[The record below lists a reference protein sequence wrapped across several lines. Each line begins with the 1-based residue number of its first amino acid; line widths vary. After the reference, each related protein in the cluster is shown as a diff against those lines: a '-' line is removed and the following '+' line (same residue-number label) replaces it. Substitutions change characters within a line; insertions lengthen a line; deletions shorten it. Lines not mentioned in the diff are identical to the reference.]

1 MHFKYWA
8 IAVALSTV
16 LLTPQAKAVDDM
28 GCKLRFNLAGWS
40 VFYKTASGIGT
51 VTCANGMVIP
61 VTISAKGGLTFGKSK
76 IIGGRGKFF
85 GIYNINDVF
94 GTYGGA
100 EAHVGIVK
108 SGNIQLVTKGDASLS
123 LGGTGSGIDLGIGFG
138 NFVIKRRGSGGQ
150 SNVARRVQPR
160 SVGGANQQVEDSVGV
175 AMAG

>member
-61 VTISAKGGLTFGKSK
+61 VTISAKGGA
-76 IIGGRGKFF
+76 
-85 GIYNINDVF
+85 DVWQVQDHWW
-94 GTYGGA
+94 A
-100 EAHVGIVK
+100 RQV
-108 SGNIQLVTKGDASLS
+108 LW
-123 LGGTGSGIDLGIGFG
+123 DL
-138 NFVIKRRGSGGQ
+138 Q
-150 SNVARRVQPR
+150 HQ
-160 SVGGANQQVEDSVGV
+160 
-175 AMAG
+175 